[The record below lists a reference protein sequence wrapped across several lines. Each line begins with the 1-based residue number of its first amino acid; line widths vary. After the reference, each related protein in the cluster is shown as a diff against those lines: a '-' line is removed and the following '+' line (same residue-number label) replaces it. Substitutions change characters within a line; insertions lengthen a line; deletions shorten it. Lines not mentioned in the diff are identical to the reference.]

1 MHFKLQFPNPVIYFI
16 LMFKVNNNNNNN
28 KDMNHGTFS
37 RIGAL
42 GISNRRFGNRKTQNG
57 ALGISNRR
65 FWQRD
70 SKRRFGNLESALWA
84 SEVSNRRFGHRKS
97 QNGALGAYRMKSII
111 IQK

>member
-1 MHFKLQFPNPVIYFI
+1 
-16 LMFKVNNNNNNN
+16 
-28 KDMNHGTFS
+28 MNHGTFS

-84 SEVSNRRFGHRKS
+84 AGN
-97 QNGALGAYRMKSII
+97 QNGALGISNRRFWHEKYYY
-111 IQK
+111 QKMT